1 LPSSPVLLTSEP
13 RQQANEP
20 TLPILRTSPTAYY
33 LAAMRQIMT
42 LLLGLAAG
50 IAGAQKLPEPIKL
63 GTSLPMSDH
72 QLGDAT
78 REDDATATLGSLQK
92 TRGLLVVFTSNSCP
106 FVVGNG
112 DKSEGWERRYPALV
126 SQARKLDIGVAFVN
140 SNEANRGTT
149 ESTEA
154 MRARWKKYKYQAP
167 MLVDHQHQVADAFGA
182 RTTPHV
188 FLFDGTG
195 LLVYTGAIDDN
206 VDSAKKVKK
215 NWLMD
220 AMNSVAKGQ
229 MVKVP
234 KTKNIGCSIKR
245 IQ

>member
-1 LPSSPVLLTSEP
+1 
-13 RQQANEP
+13 
-20 TLPILRTSPTAYY
+20 
-33 LAAMRQIMT
+33 MRHFMT

-63 GTSLPMSDH
+63 GTSLPMAEH
-72 QLGDAT
+72 LLGDAT
-78 REDDATATLGSLQK
+78 REDDASATLGSLQK
-92 TRGLLVVFTSNSCP
+92 THGLLVIFTSNSCP

-112 DKSEGWERRYPALV
+112 DKSEGWEGRYPSIAAL
-126 SQARKLDIGVAFVN
+126 ARKLDIGVAFVN

-149 ESTEA
+149 ESAEA

-167 MLVDHQHQVADAFGA
+167 LLVDDRHQVADAFGA

-195 LLVYTGAIDDN
+195 VLVYTGAIDDN

-215 NWLMD
+215 NWLLD
-220 AMNSVAKGQ
+220 AMNAVAKGQ
-229 MVKVP
+229 QVKVP
-234 KTKNIGCSIKR
+234 HTKYLGCSIKR
-245 IQ
+245 VQ

>member
-1 LPSSPVLLTSEP
+1 
-13 RQQANEP
+13 
-20 TLPILRTSPTAYY
+20 
-33 LAAMRQIMT
+33 
-42 LLLGLAAG
+42 
-50 IAGAQKLPEPIKL
+50 
-63 GTSLPMSDH
+63 
-72 QLGDAT
+72 
-78 REDDATATLGSLQK
+78 
-92 TRGLLVVFTSNSCP
+92 
-106 FVVGNG
+106 
-112 DKSEGWERRYPALV
+112 
-126 SQARKLDIGVAFVN
+126 
-140 SNEANRGTT
+140 
-149 ESTEA
+149 
-154 MRARWKKYKYQAP
+154 

-234 KTKNIGCSIKR
+234 KTKSIGCSIKR